1 MCRAVRWA
9 QPRLPASALLPASP
23 ASHSEPSPLR
33 RSAAQVGFINFIV
46 MPLYTVLVDLLH
58 VAPLV
63 DNLKSNLATMEQEVA
78 EAVRASELAAA
89 GDA

>member
-1 MCRAVRWA
+1 MEEFYDQGDSEKAAGLPVSKFFDREAPNV
-9 QPRLPASALLPASP
+9 PRC
-23 ASHSEPSPLR
+23 
-33 RSAAQVGFINFIV
+33 QVGFINFIV